1 MGANILFVCG
11 SLNQTTMMHQIA
23 GQLSEHNCYFTPF
36 YADGVL
42 GGLSR
47 LGLLDFSILGGRHK
61 RNSLAYL
68 SREALPVD
76 FGGRSRVYDLVV
88 TGTDLIVQHNLRGKR
103 MVLVQEG
110 MITPEG
116 VGYTLTR
123 YLKFPRFVAD
133 TAATGLS
140 DAYEVFCVAS
150 PGFRDLFIHK
160 GVKPE
165 KIAVTGIPNFDHV
178 DAFRDNDFPHR
189 HYVLVT
195 TSSLRETFKWDDR
208 LGFIEKARRIADGRR
223 LIFKLHPNEDTRRAR
238 REIESRAPEALIY
251 EDGNVNHMI
260 ANCDVLVSQF
270 SSVILIGLALG
281 KEVHAVGGLEAFRR
295 LAPLQNGGSSARR
308 IAEICRQLLEAPQP
322 VRKPE
327 TGVIRSR
334 LGRQVQDVA

>member
-1 MGANILFVCG
+1 MRANILFVGG

-23 GQLSEHNCYFTPF
+23 SQLEEFNCYFTPF
-36 YADGVL
+36 YADGLL
-42 GGLSR
+42 GWLSQ

-61 RNSLAYL
+61 RNTLTYL
-68 SREALPVD
+68 KRQGLPVD
-76 FGGRSRVYDLVV
+76 FGGRSRAYDLVV
-88 TGTDLIVQHNLRGKR
+88 TSTDLIVQRNLRGR
-103 MVLVQEG
+103 RVVLVQEG
-110 MITPEG
+110 MIAPEG
-116 VGYTLTR
+116 VGYALTR

-140 DAYEVFCVAS
+140 DLYEVFCVAS

-160 GVKPE
+160 GVKPG

-189 HYVLVT
+189 HYVLAT

-238 REIESRAPEALIY
+238 REIESRAPGALIY

-281 KEVHAVGGLEAFRR
+281 KEVHAEGGLETFRH
-295 LAPLQNGGSSARR
+295 LTPLQNGGISARR